1 MNTGETQGYILTF
14 CCVNCGKP
22 EIFAQYPSED
32 VVPEDQI
39 RARIYQVGCNYCG
52 WRGDSSRGK
61 HELQKC
67 RVLKARYR
75 HGEIEVV
82 KELERLAGMASDLAQ
97 APSSK
102 GFL

>member
-52 WRGDSSRGK
+52 WRGDACGISAI
-61 HELQKC
+61 
-67 RVLKARYR
+67 RVSHATKLKAKVSAR
-75 HGEIEVV
+75 GN
-82 KELERLAGMASDLAQ
+82 
-97 APSSK
+97 
-102 GFL
+102 